1 MVRGAGRNRESQS
14 HVSGDDYDSLN
25 PLVWDEP
32 GFSISFAQYF
42 TTIVGVLFL
51 LVFLTREKDE
61 DEPDA

>member
-1 MVRGAGRNRESQS
+1 MVRAAGTEYESQS

-32 GFSISFAQYF
+32 GFSVTFGQYF
-42 TTIVGVLFL
+42 TSIFVVLFL
-51 LVFLTREKDE
+51 LVLLTREKDE

>member
-1 MVRGAGRNRESQS
+1 
-14 HVSGDDYDSLN
+14 LN

-32 GFSISFAQYF
+32 GFSISFGQYF

-51 LVFLTREKDE
+51 LVLLTREKDE

>member
-1 MVRGAGRNRESQS
+1 MVHAAGIEYESQS